1 MQKEFLLSL
10 GLTSVFSCFL
20 FCFVFFILDD
30 DETRAML
37 AALLVKKFK
46 VHLLFACFTV
56 RSVGARITKVY
67 LLAVIMK
74 AQWLCGMLSL
84 DQRPGLFRYP
94 LHSFA
99 YLRQKRLSPLPPPP
113 PSIINI
119 TNSVDNTKLSRYI
132 NDFHLRTIVLKEEKE
147 TEITHV
153 LVNLKNNWSVSP
165 IISLLHAVT
174 SWPFVFVRRNMKRDV
189 GAWISITLIQN
200 F

>member
-10 GLTSVFSCFL
+10 GLASVLFL
-20 FCFVFFILDD
+20 FLFFETSAILA
-30 DETRAML
+30 T
-37 AALLVKKFK
+37 LLVKKFK
-46 VHLLFACFTV
+46 VHFLFACFTV
-56 RSVGARITKVY
+56 RSVGALITKVY
-67 LLAVIMK
+67 SPAVIMK

-84 DQRPGLFRYP
+84 DQRPDLFRYP
-94 LHSFA
+94 LPV
-99 YLRQKRLSPLPPPP
+99 LRIWDKNAFSPSPSPPLSPPFPPPA
-113 PSIINI
+113 
-119 TNSVDNTKLSRYI
+119 LSTLSTQLTIPNYHI
-132 NDFHLRTIVLKEEKE
+132 NDFQLRTLVFKEEKE

>member
-1 MQKEFLLSL
+1 
-10 GLTSVFSCFL
+10 
-20 FCFVFFILDD
+20 
-30 DETRAML
+30 ML
-37 AALLVKKFK
+37 AALLVKKFN

-113 PSIINI
+113 SIINI
-119 TNSVDNTKLSRYI
+119 TNSADNTKLSRYI
-132 NDFHLRTIVLKEEKE
+132 NDFQLRTIILKEEKE

-165 IISLLHAVT
+165 IISLLHAIT
-174 SWPFVFVRRNMKRDV
+174 SWPFVFVRRNMKRGA

-200 F
+200 FWLQGLMMLKVINLGI

>member
-1 MQKEFLLSL
+1 MYIFCLLVSQFDL
-10 GLTSVFSCFL
+10 LELVSQRFTCQQWLWRHSDSVGCFHWIKDQVFSGTPCIVL
-20 FCFVFFILDD
+20 
-30 DETRAML
+30 
-37 AALLVKKFK
+37 
-46 VHLLFACFTV
+46 
-56 RSVGARITKVY
+56 RICDKN
-67 LLAVIMK
+67 A
-74 AQWLCGMLSL
+74 
-84 DQRPGLFRYP
+84 F
-94 LHSFA
+94 
-99 YLRQKRLSPLPPPP
+99 PPSPP

-153 LVNLKNNWSVSP
+153 LVNPKNNWSVSP